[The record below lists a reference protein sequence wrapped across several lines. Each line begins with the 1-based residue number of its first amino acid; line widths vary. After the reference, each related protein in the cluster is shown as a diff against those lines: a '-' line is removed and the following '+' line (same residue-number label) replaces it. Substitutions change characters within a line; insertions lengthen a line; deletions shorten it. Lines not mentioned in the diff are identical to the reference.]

1 MAHSLNIFGWNGGY
15 DDDFSK
21 YFIFPPDYIAPSTL
35 DDRSTTVVS
44 ELDVPPLTSGPT
56 LSRFTRSKASQ
67 SQGPPE
73 DPGLHYGLDLPWLNG
88 GHDDMGDSPL
98 DKSTLF
104 RHIGENPEC
113 LDQEALS
120 SRPERLCLDEPGIGQ
135 SPQSPLSQV
144 VSPSQSAAAS
154 LKRGRTQPLPAG
166 KRVKVSAMRN
176 IKACH
181 WCRIHKVEC
190 NEATPC
196 DRCRTKFPTQPEAC
210 DRARLYD
217 IRFPDRP
224 TPTNIWLNNPYGAVL
239 HREPW
244 RSTGYQT
251 TAAMTLNQTFGVSP
265 NLDLTSQT
273 CVATSGQFPPLMDY
287 YTSPSF
293 AGLGGVPMSTF
304 GYPTGSFAGPNI
316 SESLVAHE
324 PRPSPD
330 DVLLF
335 SAESQLSAELEENKG
350 RSFTAAVGAL
360 LLAYKNSFS
369 GVPEPRPANEKKKRQ
384 TSVVDTQDLVCK
396 VVELQCW
403 FRIWRNPELYCQT
416 QRRQPLGMSY
426 AAVLQSSVITNPEL
440 RDIASTALMA
450 CERSILSKLDELSPR
465 LNRHDEL
472 PVWACFWQML
482 LTYRDLITM
491 YSRFGYSQSTNF
503 GFGIAREDISGAL
516 NIVKHLYR
524 LLVIKLAAYISSSS
538 PIFHKRGQ
546 PETGDMLA
554 GDERLQREWANAL
567 LQREHFYRTISEE
580 VPLNAF
586 LKVLIIDE
594 EHDMERRRK
603 KRRDQ

>member
-1 MAHSLNIFGWNGGY
+1 MAHSPNMFGWNG
-15 DDDFSK
+15 DDDDIFK
-21 YFIFPPDYIAPSTL
+21 YFEFPLNEYIAPSTL
-35 DDRSTTVVS
+35 DDRSTTAVS
-44 ELDVPPLTSGPT
+44 ELDVPPLTSGPS
-56 LSRFTRSKASQ
+56 LSQLTRSKASQ

-73 DPGLHYGLDLPWLNG
+73 DPGFHYEFDLSWPNR

-120 SRPERLCLDEPGIGQ
+120 SRPKRLCLDDSGIGQ

-144 VSPSQSAAAS
+144 VSPSQSTATPM
-154 LKRGRTQPLPAG
+154 KRGRTRPLPTG
-166 KRVKVSAMRN
+166 KRVKVSTMRN

-210 DRARLYD
+210 DRARLYE

-224 TPTNIWLNNPYGAVL
+224 TPTNIWLDNPYGAIL
-239 HREPW
+239 HREYW

-251 TAAMTLNQTFGVSP
+251 TAAVTLNQTFGVSP
-265 NLDLTSQT
+265 NLDLTPQM

-287 YTSPSF
+287 YAPPTI
-293 AGLGGVPMSTF
+293 AGLGGVPISTF
-304 GYPTGSFAGPNI
+304 GYPTGSFAGPNV
-316 SESLVAHE
+316 SGSLVVQD
-324 PRPSPD
+324 PRPSQD

-335 SAESQLSAELEENKG
+335 SAESRLSAELEEHKS

-360 LLAYKNSFS
+360 LLAYKNSLS
-369 GVPEPRPANEKKKRQ
+369 VAPESRPANGKKKRQ
-384 TSVVDTQDLVCK
+384 IGVVDTKDLVCR

-403 FRIWRNPELYCQT
+403 FRIWRNPALYCQV

-426 AAVLQSSVITNPEL
+426 AAVLQSSITAIPEL
-440 RDIASTALMA
+440 RDIANTALMA
-450 CERSILSKLDELSPR
+450 CERAIFSKLDELSPR
-465 LNRHDEL
+465 LARDDEL

-491 YSRFGYSQSTNF
+491 YSRFDQSQSTNLSF
-503 GFGIAREDISGAL
+503 GMVREDISGAL
-516 NIVKHLYR
+516 DIVKHLYR

-538 PIFHKRGQ
+538 PIFHKRDQ
-546 PETGDMLA
+546 PETGAMLA
-554 GDERLQREWANAL
+554 GDERLQREWENVL
-567 LQREHFYRTISEE
+567 LQREDFYCTISEE

-586 LKVLIIDE
+586 LKDLIIDE
-594 EHDMERRRK
+594 EHNMERRRK
-603 KRRDQ
+603 KRRNQ